1 MHDKLITYL
10 KQNQMLRLIFLLILL
25 NGVLLFLLF
34 APGRNLP
41 QNTPEQPQQTIQQ
54 LYEITGGLGEME
66 SVMEVLTLHGS
77 IQYYADGKD
86 WLYFEQMAGEFRL
99 TLGKNTEEVSCQE
112 FWKNGVHYTGIREPL
127 SSELAWE
134 DSSGYM
140 FYLYSS
146 LDMETLVSVAE
157 HLALRPESRDNT

>member
-1 MHDKLITYL
+1 MHDKLIVYL
-10 KQNQMLRLIFLLILL
+10 KQKRLLWLICLLILL
-25 NGVLLFLLF
+25 NCILLFLLF
-34 APGRNLP
+34 APGQHLP

-77 IQYYADGKD
+77 VQYYADGKD
-86 WLYFEQMAGEFRL
+86 WLYFEQMAGGFRL

-112 FWKNGVHYTGIREPL
+112 FEKNGVHYTGIREKL
-127 SSELAWE
+127 GNELAWE

-146 LDMETLVSVAE
+146 LDMETLVSIAE
-157 HLALRPESRDNT
+157 HLALRAESGETA